1 VLTGRA
7 RAAAAAGSIAATV
20 AIGAIAVA
28 VSSGGDAAVVGSHAQ
43 ATVDADDTTE
53 SGGTSDSDEAH
64 AHAHDRDETRLQ
76 ADASSEERAAAA
88 ALVDAT
94 RDATQRYVDVAAAL
108 DAGYRPNPAGGPN
121 ATHHP
126 SPALMRDGRV
136 LDPEVPESLMYWTA
150 RDGTKV
156 LVGAVFKT
164 RPGEDAP
171 APGGAL
177 TMWHTHA
184 RGEMCHP
191 AEDASCPQDT
201 GKMLHVF
208 FFEGVQDPFAENVVA
223 AAGGRRA
230 FALAMAARR

>member
-1 VLTGRA
+1 M
-7 RAAAAAGSIAATV
+7 TV
-20 AIGAIAVA
+20 AIGAVAVA
-28 VSSGGDAAVVGSHAQ
+28 VSSGSPDEDGTDAVAS
-43 ATVDADDTTE
+43 DADDIME

-64 AHAHDRDETRLQ
+64 AHAHSRDVDELH

-88 ALVDAT
+88 ALVEAT
-94 RDATQRYVDVAAAL
+94 RDATERYVDITAAL
-108 DAGYRPNPAGGPN
+108 EAGYRPNPAGGPA

-126 SPALMRDGRV
+126 NAALMRDGRV

-184 RGEMCHP
+184 GGEMCHP

-208 FFEGVQDPFAENVVA
+208 FFEGVQDPFAENMVA

-230 FALAMAARR
+230 FARAMSERR